1 MNERRALRR
10 EIGRIAVDYDV
21 GWKEDHDGTEE
32 DEQEE
37 ETEGEGEDAD
47 VDGEEKKK
55 GIMHG

>member
-21 GWKEDHDGTEE
+21 GWKEGADV
-32 DEQEE
+32 
-37 ETEGEGEDAD
+37 TEGEEESGEEGKGE
-47 VDGEEKKK
+47 DGEEKKKKK